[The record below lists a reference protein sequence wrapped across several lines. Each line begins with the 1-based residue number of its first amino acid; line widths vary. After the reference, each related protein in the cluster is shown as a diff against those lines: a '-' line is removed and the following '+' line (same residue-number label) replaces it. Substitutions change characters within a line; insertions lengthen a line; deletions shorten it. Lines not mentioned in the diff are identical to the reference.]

1 MIVAG
6 DENFSAKSSHSL
18 AEAMPNEAWYCD
30 NNLYGTI
37 VILSQGMENIAFLW
51 IITSSEN

>member
-1 MIVAG
+1 MIIAG

-18 AEAMPNEAWYCD
+18 AEAMPKESWYCD

>member
-1 MIVAG
+1 MIIAG